1 LEDVRVLTLA
11 KSQDRIKHM
20 ISVCRDI
27 DKHGVEARKF
37 LFAQAG
43 EFTLKNPGRIF
54 EKVWQNGRNGKLVTL
69 FD

>member
-1 LEDVRVLTLA
+1 
-11 KSQDRIKHM
+11 M